1 MRLLCEEN
9 GINTFNVFTAFKDH
23 YQLSD
28 SELYEVFEK
37 SKEIGALVQVHAE
50 NGDIIAKNVEK
61 LVASGSTSA
70 EAHDLSRPEEVE
82 AEAVNRACVIA
93 NQANSPV
100 YITKVSSKSA
110 ADHIVSAK
118 RRGVKVFGEVLIG
131 SIAAKCPALP
141 SVLTLTSP
149 PLRLRDPENGKLLMK
164 LLAM

>member
-23 YQLSD
+23 YQLND

-61 LVASGSTSA
+61 LIEKGSTSA
-70 EAHDLSRPEEVE
+70 DAHDLSRSVDVE
-82 AEAVNRACVIA
+82 AEAVYRVCVIA
-93 NQANSPV
+93 KEARSPV
-100 YITKVSSKSA
+100 YITKISSKLA
-110 ADHIVSAK
+110 VDQVTNAK
-118 RRGVKVFGEVLIG
+118 RRGAKVFAEV
-131 SIAAKCPALP
+131 IAASIGAKTPSSP

-149 PLRLRDPENGKLLMK
+149 PLRLKDAENGKLLIK
-164 LLAM
+164 HLAM